1 MAGKVFLTTKEDT
14 MVALVKPDLP
24 RNNNIRA
31 LLEDIMNESGKLLPT
46 TVLDYARDPASPLH
60 KYFEWDDTEAAEQ
73 YRIDQARQLIRS
85 VSITVSTPVPV
96 QMREFVSLAS
106 DRGTKGGGGYR
117 STMDVMSKKKLRHQ
131 LAADIFRQVEMW
143 EARARVIKAAV
154 DFRDTKNIAK
164 RLAK

>member
-1 MAGKVFLTTKEDT
+1 
-14 MVALVKPDLP
+14 MVALVKSNLP

-31 LLEDIMNESGKLLPT
+31 LLEDIMNEAGMLVPT

-85 VSITVSTPVPV
+85 VNITVPAQVPV
-96 QMREFVSLAS
+96 RMRAFVSLAS
-106 DRGTKGGGGYR
+106 DRGTKGGGYR

-154 DFRDTKNIAK
+154 DFQDTKNTAK